1 MSKKAVLSSDLK
13 TKSLFAKNEE
23 YSQFEKINGTHPL
36 QTELPE
42 GLLLYP
48 VRKLE
53 KGRVSFFNFAL
64 AREMGLISAQHLDEL
79 NAKLENVILNS
90 FCLQIINEYDQERQK
105 SFDPTRLKPHKYM
118 ATRYLQLQHKNKKG
132 VTSGD
137 GRSIWNGVITHNGT
151 TWDISSRG
159 TGVTALAPGA
169 VEANRPLRTGEEEF
183 GYGCGLAD
191 LDELYGSAIMSEI
204 FHRQGVS
211 TERVLAIID
220 IGRGLGIGVRASPNL
235 LRPAHLFLYL
245 KQNRYASLKRATDY
259 FIDRQIKNDSW
270 GLEKRGGHYYDSLL
284 THMGQE
290 FARFAAQLERNYI
303 FLWIDWDGDNLLA
316 HPGIID
322 YGSVRQFGLRHDQY
336 RYDDVDRF
344 STNLNEQK
352 MKARFTVQIFCQL
365 VDFLKTKEKKSLARF
380 ANSKALKLFDKVFES
395 ELRLIFLQQLGLST
409 LDAKKLLGHRTREVE
424 NLYQEFLVLEK
435 TKTHS
440 IPQKLP
446 DGINHPAI
454 FNMRAF
460 LREYPQLLKL
470 SGELSG
476 HEKVLP
482 AEVFQLI
489 QSHFASRRDKRLS
502 SSMKKKIIRL
512 QKAYAKVL
520 YSACAG
526 KNQQDFLND
535 LIDRS
540 LQSNFSGR
548 ITGNSI
554 EYLVAEVLKAQ
565 KRNCKIDNVHA
576 ALEAFFKKQAP
587 KKSKRHLVN
596 LNSPTGELYQ
606 KLLDLC
612 LEFEEEV

>member
-1 MSKKAVLSSDLK
+1 MSKKAVLSNDLK
-13 TKSLFAKNEE
+13 SKRLFAKNEE

-36 QTELPE
+36 QAQLPE
-42 GLLLYP
+42 GMLLYQ

-53 KGRVSFFNFAL
+53 KGRVSFFNFDL
-64 AREMGLISAQHLDEL
+64 AREMGLLSSNHVDEL
-79 NAKLENVILNS
+79 NPNLENMILNS
-90 FCLQIINEYDQERQK
+90 FCLQIINEYDQERQR
-105 SFDPTRLKPHKYM
+105 SFDPTRLKPNKYM

-132 VTSGD
+132 ATSGD
-137 GRSIWNGVITHNGT
+137 GRSIWNGVITHNGI
-151 TWDISSRG
+151 TWDVSSRG

-191 LDELYGSAIMSEI
+191 IDELYGSAIMSEV

-245 KQNRYASLKRATDY
+245 KQNRHESLKRATDY
-259 FIDRQIKNDSW
+259 FIERQLLNGAW
-270 GLEKRGGHYYDSLL
+270 ALEKRNGTFYDSMLA
-284 THMGQE
+284 HMAQE

-303 FLWIDWDGDNLLA
+303 FVWLDWDGDNLLA

-322 YGSVRQFGLRHDQY
+322 YGSVRQFGMRHDQY

-352 MKARFTVQIFCQL
+352 AKARSTVQVFCQL
-365 VDFLKTKEKKSLARF
+365 VDYLKTKNKKSLSRF
-380 ANSKALKLFDKVFES
+380 ANSKAVKSFDAVFES
-395 ELRLIFLQQLGLST
+395 ELRLIFLQQIGLSA
-409 LDAKKLLGHRTREVE
+409 LDAKKMYAHRNREVE

-435 TKTHS
+435 AKTLGA
-440 IPQKLP
+440 PQKLP
-446 DGINHPAI
+446 DGVNHPAI

-470 SGELSG
+470 TGDFSGV
-476 HEKVLP
+476 EKISP
-482 AEVFQLI
+482 EEIFQLI
-489 QSHFASRRDKRLS
+489 QSRFSTRRDKRFTTSCRRKIS
-502 SSMKKKIIRL
+502 SL
-512 QKAYAKVL
+512 QKAYAKL
-520 YSACAG
+520 MFSACG
-526 KNQQDFLND
+526 SKNRQEFLND
-535 LIDRS
+535 VINRS
-540 LQSNFSGR
+540 LQINFSGR

-565 KRNCKIDNVHA
+565 K
-576 ALEAFFKKQAP
+576 
-587 KKSKRHLVN
+587 
-596 LNSPTGELYQ
+596 
-606 KLLDLC
+606 
-612 LEFEEEV
+612 